1 MLPHLICLIPI
12 VLLVVFGYLNKPSEN
27 SDSSR
32 NSVSNDV
39 PVIQES
45 QASSASP
52 ILTDEENG
60 VSIAIEIEQ
69 STSKSASFI
78 LNLNNHAYDLSTM
91 DIGGLSHLNNVPAS
105 SYELIDSQV
114 GGHHAK
120 ARITF
125 PTAPTGELH
134 IGLNEELSFYFM
146 L

>member
-1 MLPHLICLIPI
+1 MKKVHSSMLPHLICLIPI

-91 DIGGLSHLNNVPAS
+91 DIGGLSH
-105 SYELIDSQV
+105 
-114 GGHHAK
+114 
-120 ARITF
+120 
-125 PTAPTGELH
+125 
-134 IGLNEELSFYFM
+134 
-146 L
+146 